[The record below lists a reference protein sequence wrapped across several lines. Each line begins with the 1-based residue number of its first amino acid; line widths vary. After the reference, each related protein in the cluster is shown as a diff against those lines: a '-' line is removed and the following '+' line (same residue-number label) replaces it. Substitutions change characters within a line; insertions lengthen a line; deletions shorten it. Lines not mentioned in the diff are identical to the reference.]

1 MPYFSSVKDVFTTKT
16 VKQKPPGGKPRTL
29 TKTVHMPPAAMRAT
43 VERARDRAQEQ
54 TRQADGSASNYA
66 IDRAGE
72 ISTDTVRIVGDTAK
86 DVLCPDTHKPDTSR
100 YEPGKADNP
109 QQSQQAARQKYA
121 KERRHPQYSQRPS
134 SERAVSEPRQQ
145 AARRSAA
152 KQAQQ
157 AASEARRASIKTVG
171 TAVKTPKHA
180 ANAGVKTAET
190 TAKSVKIAKAATI
203 KTAQVTKT
211 AARGVE
217 AAAKAAVRAARSAAK
232 AIADAAKIAA
242 KAAVTIAKAAA
253 AAVKSLIAAI
263 AAGGW
268 VVIVIIVAVGAIAAI
283 LCSAFGIFFSDEA
296 DPGKLEQA
304 IVCINTEFTAD
315 LQAQI
320 DSLSAGGYDAVN
332 VIYEGDFDGDS
343 FMVNNWTDVLGV
355 YAVKTTTD
363 ETAGDEVLTVMPEK
377 EAILK
382 ATFND
387 MNTVDIRTETRTNTI
402 TTMVDGEEVEETTV
416 TRNIFINIQSF
427 TYLEGA
433 ELYAFDED
441 QMEMLEE
448 LMSPQYYSFFA
459 ELINVDIYGGL
470 TAGDL
475 ADLVNNLPT
484 GTKGATIAQAA
495 ISKVGTPYSVMDCS
509 DLSQYAYAQAGVSI
523 PGTSVMQALYCF
535 NNSYTISS
543 SVLQPGDLVFWSKT
557 SCRCGRWN
565 EIHHVGIY
573 IGNGRIVDASSS
585 MGHVVLRD
593 IWSYENWSIV
603 MYARPHVG

>member
-1 MPYFSSVKDVFTTKT
+1 MKT
-16 VKQKPPGGKPRTL
+16 IKEKSAFGKPRTL
-29 TKTVHMPPAAMRAT
+29 NKTVRMPPAAMRAAA
-43 VERARDRAQEQ
+43 ELAQEQ
-54 TRQADGSASNYA
+54 ADVSASNYA
-66 IDRAGE
+66 VDMSRE
-72 ISTDTVRIVGDTAK
+72 IATDIVRVVGGTIK
-86 DVLCPDTHKPDTSR
+86 GVLQPDTRKPHIIHYKSAETDS
-100 YEPGKADNP
+100 P
-109 QQSQQAARQKYA
+109 QRSLQTARQKYPQ
-121 KERRHPQYSQRPS
+121 ERMSPQYSQRPS
-134 SERAVSEPRQQ
+134 AECAVSEPAQQ

-157 AASEARRASIKTVG
+157 ATSEARHAAIKTVD
-171 TAVKTPKHA
+171 AVVKTPKHA
-180 ANAGVKTAET
+180 ANAGVKTAEAT
-190 TAKSVKIAKAATI
+190 TKKVKTAKAAAI
-203 KTAQVTKT
+203 KTAQMTKMT
-211 AARGVE
+211 TRDVE
-217 AAAKAAVRAARSAAK
+217 VAKAAVQTARGAAK
-232 AIADAAKIAA
+232 SIADATKITA
-242 KAAVTIAKAAA
+242 KATVTIAKVVA
-253 AAVKSLIAAI
+253 AAVRSLIAAI
-263 AAGGW
+263 VAGGW
-268 VVIVIIVAVGAIAAI
+268 VVIMIIMAMGTIAAI

-296 DPGKLEQA
+296 DPGRLKQA
-304 IVCINTEFTAD
+304 IVGVSTEFTVD

-320 DSLSAGGYDAVN
+320 DSLSAGGYNAVN

-363 ETAGDEVLTVMPEK
+363 ETDGDEVLTVIPEK

-387 MNTVDIRTETRTNTI
+387 MNTVGIRTETRTNTI
-402 TTMVDGEEVEETTV
+402 TTMVDGEEVEETTI
-416 TRNIFINIQSF
+416 TLNIYINIQSL

-459 ELINVDIYGGL
+459 ELINVDIYGDL

-475 ADLVNNLPT
+475 ANLVNDLPT
-484 GTKGATIAQAA
+484 GTMGTTIAQAA

-509 DLSQYAYAQAGVSI
+509 DLSQYAYAQAGISI
-523 PGTSVMQALYCF
+523 PGTSVTQAQYCY

-557 SCRCGRWN
+557 ACHCGRWN

-573 IGNGRIVDASSS
+573 IGNGYLVDASSS

-593 IWSYENWSIV
+593 IWSNENWPIV
-603 MYARPHVG
+603 LYARPHVR